1 MRLSEHVAANLPM
14 LRLPLQKLFALLCH
28 LEYVLI
34 NSHPIFSQK
43 DKNFRFNSVIKKL
56 NNLHFFLL
64 KDPSVILIVFVF
76 ADPYLGQG

>member
-1 MRLSEHVAANLPM
+1 MRLSEHVAANLP
-14 LRLPLQKLFALLCH
+14 
-28 LEYVLI
+28 I
-34 NSHPIFSQK
+34 HPIFSQK